1 MDILYHDLRKIEAF
15 KARELVRAVLTKNN
29 GNILKTVCILG
40 ISRDTVRRARD
51 GSLKDL
57 SRRPVNSPKRT

>member
-1 MDILYHDLRKIEAF
+1 MDILSRDLRKIEAF

-40 ISRDTVRRARD
+40 ISRNTVRRQEMVV
-51 GSLKDL
+51 SKI
-57 SRRPVNSPKRT
+57 